1 MNVAHLV
8 GDEPFIYT
16 YADDLFVSQPNA
28 FQQMI
33 ELYNEFGSSILP
45 CIRIEDDRDY
55 SRYGVVSG
63 DNVREDV
70 LKINNIIEK
79 PGKDNAPSNFASVA
93 GYLLTPDVFDYLD
106 KGRDELPEGKEFYLT
121 DSIIKPMLTDGKA
134 FYACEIKDSVRYD
147 TGNKLDYLKAV
158 VDFALMRDDI
168 KDEFK
173 QFLKQKSN
181 E

>member
-1 MNVAHLV
+1 
-8 GDEPFIYT
+8 
-16 YADDLFVSQPNA
+16 
-28 FQQMI
+28 
-33 ELYNEFGSSILP
+33 
-45 CIRIEDDRDY
+45 
-55 SRYGVVSG
+55 
-63 DNVREDV
+63 
-70 LKINNIIEK
+70 
-79 PGKDNAPSNFASVA
+79 
-93 GYLLTPDVFDYLD
+93 
-106 KGRDELPEGKEFYLT
+106 
-121 DSIIKPMLTDGKA
+121 MLTDGKA